1 MQVRRTSF
9 AVQASAVRRER
20 MAKQNA
26 KRAAHRDDHRKLVE
40 AQDKI
45 LMLALSTGAEVAQDL
60 NVWTLTWPLLDW
72 HKEILKQEQEQRE
85 IPNPDGGRAQRRVGT
100 GRSAPRVPRPGRQHE

>member
-1 MQVRRTSF
+1 MHRD
-9 AVQASAVRRER
+9 R

-26 KRAAHRDDHRKLVE
+26 KRAAHRDDDRKRQE

-60 NVWTLTWPLLDW
+60 NVWTLTWPMLEW
-72 HKEILKQEQEQRE
+72 HKEILKQEAEAGTTVPPVRQS
-85 IPNPDGGRAQRRVGT
+85 RR
-100 GRSAPRVPRPGRQHE
+100 RKQS